1 MSCPTCISSPGI
13 GSAAWALL
21 QRAVAELGDREPQ
34 LAARIEASRTG
45 TEFYHPRYAG
55 EFDERLPRL
64 EAMINRPEAAPRALA
79 LVLAGLLANRGY
91 DKARVRELVTYGID
105 GGRFLRDD
113 GPESLALPHAV
124 GALVAC
130 DELDAADRWSPTY
143 SRRPGGAARCWG
155 SPPGRSTAS
164 GSMPAEGI

>member
-1 MSCPTCISSPGI
+1 
-13 GSAAWALL
+13 
-21 QRAVAELGDREPQ
+21 
-34 LAARIEASRTG
+34 
-45 TEFYHPRYAG
+45 
-55 EFDERLPRL
+55 
-64 EAMINRPEAAPRALA
+64 MINRPEAAPRALA

-91 DKARVRELVTYGID
+91 DKARVLELVTYGID

-130 DELDAADRWSPTY
+130 DELDAADRVVADVLRGPEA
-143 SRRPGGAARCWG
+143 RPRCWG